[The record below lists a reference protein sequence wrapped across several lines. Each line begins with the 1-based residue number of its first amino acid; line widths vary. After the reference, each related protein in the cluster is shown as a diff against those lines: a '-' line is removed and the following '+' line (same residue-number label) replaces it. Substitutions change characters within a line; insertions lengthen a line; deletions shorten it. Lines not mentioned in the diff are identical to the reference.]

1 MKKIITYTFLVSLL
15 SIIRLYAQVPSNW
28 SVNPSDY
35 NHSMIIT
42 CVLNINSE
50 ESRNT
55 QDVIAAFIGADVR
68 GVTSP
73 MTYLKS
79 QDRYVATLI
88 VYSNGQNVPVTFKV
102 YDQANN
108 VVSNSPVEP
117 INFVADGIIGT
128 LENPFV
134 FSDSSI
140 PKKINYNNLVTPN
153 GDGHND
159 VLVIEKLALFD
170 QYILSIYDI
179 RGQKVYET
187 TNYQNDWNGNN
198 LLNGEYYIYI
208 SGRDQNKN
216 NFVYKE
222 ILHLIK
228 KQN

>member
-1 MKKIITYTFLVSLL
+1 MKKIITHTFFVLLL
-15 SIIRLYAQVPSNW
+15 SIARLNAQVPSNW
-28 SVNPSDY
+28 AVKPSDY
-35 NHSMIIT
+35 NHSMVIT

-55 QDVIAAFIGADVR
+55 QDVIAAFIGSDVR
-68 GVTSP
+68 GVASP
-73 MTYLKS
+73 ITYLKS

-88 VYSNGQNVPVTFKV
+88 VYSNDQDVPITFKV

-108 VVSNSPVEP
+108 VVSNSSVAP
-117 INFVADGIIGT
+117 INFVADGIVGT

-140 PKKINYNNLVTPN
+140 PKKIKYNNLITPN

-159 VLVIEKLALFD
+159 FLVIEKLVLFD
-170 QYILSIYDI
+170 QYNLSIYDV

-187 TNYQNDWNGNN
+187 TNYQNDWSGNN

-208 SGRDQNKN
+208 NGRDQNKN
-216 NFVYKE
+216 KFVYKE
-222 ILHLIK
+222 VLHLIK
-228 KQN
+228 N

>member
-1 MKKIITYTFLVSLL
+1 MKKTIKHTFFAFLL
-15 SIIRLYAQVPSNW
+15 SVARLYAQVPANW

-42 CVLNINSE
+42 CVLNVNSE

-55 QDVIAAFIGADVR
+55 QDVIAAFMGADVR
-68 GVTSP
+68 GIASP
-73 MTYLKS
+73 ITYLKS

-88 VYSNGQNVPVTFKV
+88 VYSNDQNIPITFKV
-102 YDQANN
+102 YDQVNN
-108 VVSNSPVEP
+108 LVSNSPVEA

-140 PKKINYNNLVTPN
+140 PKKIKYNNLLTPN

-159 VLVIEKLALFD
+159 VLVIENLALFN
-170 QYILSIYDI
+170 QYTLSIYDI

-187 TNYQNDWNGNN
+187 KNYQNDWSGNN

-208 SGRDQNKN
+208 SGTDQDKNK
-216 NFVYKE
+216 FIYKE
-222 ILHLIK
+222 VLHLVK
-228 KQN
+228 NHN

>member
-15 SIIRLYAQVPSNW
+15 SIVRLYAQVPSSW

-73 MTYLKS
+73 ITYLKS

-88 VYSNGQNVPVTFKV
+88 VYSNDQNVPVTFKV
-102 YDQANN
+102 YDHANN

-170 QYILSIYDI
+170 QYTLSIYDI

-228 KQN
+228 NQN

>member
-1 MKKIITYTFLVSLL
+1 MSLL